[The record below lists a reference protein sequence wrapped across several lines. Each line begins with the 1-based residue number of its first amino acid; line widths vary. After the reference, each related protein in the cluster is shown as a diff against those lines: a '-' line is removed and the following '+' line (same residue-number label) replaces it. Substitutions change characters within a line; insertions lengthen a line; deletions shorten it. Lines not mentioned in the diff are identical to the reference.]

1 MMKKLVLFVS
11 MLFIALGI
19 SAQSMY
25 GESADSVNT
34 SVKMKYVYSFEEALK
49 LAKETNKPIFFNC
62 FADWAVPCH
71 SMNKL
76 VFSDQKFADWMDKH
90 FINFFIDV
98 TTPEGRPLADK
109 YNIRFQA
116 HYLVLDSDGEILLRI
131 VGGRPLPEF
140 QDILSLALNPK
151 TTLPGMNKRYENGER
166 NVKFL
171 RDYAKLLKI
180 VDESDKSDQVS
191 DEFFSKLKKSEWSK
205 KENWDLYWKK
215 AYDLDSDMFRFMVE
229 HKDDFVKHNGL
240 DKINQSISG
249 TYFRALFPYTSG
261 KEAYDGKKLLGLY
274 LDMQKSG
281 LSDTNMVFIMHDIV
295 KYRGEKNVS
304 KLIDIL
310 EHKTSDWDER
320 IMGSIDLGLMELK
333 DLSTADE
340 ARILSY
346 LKKKT
351 TNMQGSTLR
360 AYQEVINKAENTDG
374 MKFVDLNFEEV
385 LKKAKQE
392 GKLVFMDC
400 YTTWCGP
407 CKMMSNQVFPLKFVG
422 DFMNEHFVNVKID
435 MEKGE
440 GIQLAKKY
448 NVKAF
453 PTMFLLNA
461 DGEPI
466 YKILGAHDPRTF
478 LAKVKRGMELE
489 NGYSLAKQKY
499 EAGDRSLSIV
509 SDYYLVMQDAGD
521 IKNLDKEVFS
531 YLATLK
537 TPERFSKL
545 AWKLYDNFV
554 NSYSSPEFKFL
565 VENRQKFAKE
575 IGEDVVNKKI
585 EKVIFPAIVEY
596 LRSEGTQG
604 DIKTVQGLIKAG
616 NFPTDYSLAML
627 NEIVVLYSQKDFG
640 KLLDFYEN
648 KVSVLSDAF
657 TRLNLDVLLKS
668 LLKSASPAQ
677 KERALTYVK
686 KCSENANP
694 KAKSNYNALLE
705 ALAE

>member
-25 GESADSVNT
+25 GESADSVSA

-49 LAKETNKPIFFNC
+49 LAKNENKPIFFNC

-71 SMNKL
+71 TMNKL

-90 FINFFIDV
+90 FVNFFIDV
-98 TTPEGRPLADK
+98 TTPEGRPLAER
-109 YNIRFQA
+109 YSIRFQA
-116 HYLVLDSDGEILLRI
+116 HYLVLDSDGDILLRV
-131 VGGRPLPEF
+131 VGGHKLPEF
-140 QDILSLALNPK
+140 QELLALALNPK
-151 TTLPGMNKRYENGER
+151 TNLPGMNKRYADGER

-171 RDYAKLLKI
+171 RDYAKLLK
-180 VDESDKSDQVS
+180 VTDESEKADQVT
-191 DEFFSKLKKSEWSK
+191 DEFFARLKKSEWCK
-205 KENWDLYWKK
+205 KENWNLFMKK

-229 HKDDFVKHNGL
+229 YKSDFVKYNGEESV
-240 DKINQSISG
+240 NQIISG
-249 TYFRALFPYTSG
+249 AYFRELYPYLGG
-261 KEAYDGKKLLGLY
+261 KDSYDNKKLQSLY

-281 LSDTNMVFIMHDIV
+281 LPDTNIVYTVYDVV
-295 KYRGEKNVS
+295 KYRGEKNVD
-304 KLIDIL
+304 KLIYIL
-310 EHKTSDWDER
+310 ENKTAGWDDR
-320 IMGSIDLGLMELK
+320 VVASIDLGLVELN

-340 ARILSY
+340 SRIVAY
-346 LKKKT
+346 LRKRMDELK
-351 TNMQGSTLR
+351 GSSLKL
-360 AYQEVINKAENTDG
+360 YQEALNKVENTEG
-374 MKFVDLNFEEV
+374 MQFVDLTFDEV
-385 LKKAKQE
+385 LDKAKKE

-422 DFMNEHFVNVKID
+422 DFMNEHFVCVKID

-440 GIQLAKKY
+440 GAKLAKKY
-448 NVKAF
+448 EVKAF

-461 DGEPI
+461 EGEPI
-466 YKILGAHDPRTF
+466 YKILGAHNPNTF
-478 LAKVKRGMELE
+478 FSKVKRGMEIE
-489 NGYSLAKQKY
+489 NGYYTVKQKY
-499 EAGDRSLSIV
+499 ETGDRSLPIM

-521 IKNLDKEVFS
+521 IRNLDQEALS
-531 YLATLK
+531 YLSSLST
-537 TPERFSKL
+537 TDRYSKY

-554 NSYSSPEFKFL
+554 NDYNFPEFKFL

-575 IGEDVVNKKI
+575 VGEEVVNKKI
-585 EKVIFPAIVEY
+585 EKVIFPAVVEY
-596 LRSEGTQG
+596 LRNEKTQE
-604 DIKTVQGLIKAG
+604 DIKIIQGLIRAG

-627 NEIVVLYSQKDFG
+627 NEVVVLYNQKDFG

-668 LLKSASPAQ
+668 LLESASPAQ

>member
-1 MMKKLVLFVS
+1 MKKLVLFVS
-11 MLFIALGI
+11 MLFIALGV

-25 GESADSVNT
+25 GDAVKAD
-34 SVKMKYVYSFEEALK
+34 VKMKYVYSFEEALK
-49 LAKETNKPIFFNC
+49 KAKEEKKPIFFNC

-76 VFSDQKFADWMDKH
+76 VFSDQKFADWMDKN
-90 FINFFIDV
+90 FVNFFIDV

-109 YNIRFQA
+109 YNIRAQA
-116 HYLVLDSDGEILLRI
+116 HYLVLDSDGEILLRV
-131 VGGRPLPEF
+131 VGGRPLPVF
-140 QDILSLALNPK
+140 QEILAMALNPK

-180 VDESDKSDQVS
+180 VDESDKADQVT
-191 DEFFSKLKKSEWSK
+191 DEFFERLKKSEWCK
-205 KENWDLYWKK
+205 KENWDLYVKK
-215 AYDLDSDMFRFMVE
+215 AYNLDSEMFRFMVE
-229 HKDDFVKHNGL
+229 HKNDFVKYNGL
-240 DKINQSISG
+240 DKINQLIAG
-249 TYFRALFPYTSG
+249 AYFRELFPYTSG
-261 KEAYDGKKLLGLY
+261 KEGYDSKKLLELY
-274 LDMQKSG
+274 LDMQKNG
-281 LSDTNMVFIMHDIV
+281 LPDTNMVYTMYDIV
-295 KYRGEKNVS
+295 KNRGEKKVD

-310 EHKTSDWDER
+310 EHKTSGWDER
-320 IMGSIDLGLMELK
+320 IIGSVDLGLVELK

-340 ARILSY
+340 ARIITY

-351 TNMQGSTLR
+351 ATMKGSTLR
-360 AYQEVINKAENTDG
+360 AYQEVINKVENTDG
-374 MKFVDLNFEEV
+374 MKFVDLNFDEV
-385 LKKAKQE
+385 LKKAKEE
-392 GKLVFMDC
+392 GKLIFMDC

-440 GIQLAKKY
+440 GVELAKKY
-448 NVKAF
+448 KVKAF

-466 YKILGAHDPRTF
+466 YKILGAQDPRTF

-489 NGYSLAKQKY
+489 NGYTSVKQKY
-499 EAGDRSLSIV
+499 EAGDRSLPIV

-521 IKNLDKEVFS
+521 VKNLDNDVVA
-531 YLATLK
+531 YLATLN
-537 TPERFSKL
+537 TTERFSKS
-545 AWKLYDNFV
+545 AWKLYDNFI
-554 NSYSSPEFKFL
+554 NDYHSPEFKFL

-585 EKVIFPAIVEY
+585 EKVIFPAVVEY
-596 LRSEGTQG
+596 LRNEKTQE
-604 DIKTVQGLIKAG
+604 DIKIIQGLIKAG
-616 NFPTDYSLAML
+616 DFPTDYSLAML
-627 NEIVVLYSQKDFG
+627 NEIVVLYNQKDFG

-668 LLKSASPAQ
+668 LLESASPAQ

>member
-1 MMKKLVLFVS
+1 MKKLVLFVS
-11 MLFIALGI
+11 MLFIALGV

-25 GESADSVNT
+25 GDAVKAD
-34 SVKMKYVYSFEEALK
+34 VKMKYVYSFEEALK
-49 LAKETNKPIFFNC
+49 KAKETNKPIFFNC

-98 TTPEGRPLADK
+98 TTQEGRPLADK

-116 HYLVLDSDGEILLRI
+116 HYLVLDSNGEILLRV
-131 VGGRPLPEF
+131 VGGRSLPEF

-191 DEFFSKLKKSEWSK
+191 DEFFSKLKKSDWCK

-215 AYDLDSDMFRFMVE
+215 AYDLDSEMFRFMVE
-229 HKDDFVKHNGL
+229 HRDDFVKHNGL
-240 DKINQSISG
+240 DKIDQSISG
-249 TYFRALFPYTSG
+249 AYFRVLFPYTSG
-261 KEAYDGKKLLGLY
+261 KEGYDSKKLLELY

-281 LSDTNMVFIMHDIV
+281 LPDTNMVFTMYDIV
-295 KYRGEKNVS
+295 KYRGEKNVG
-304 KLIDIL
+304 KLIDVL
-310 EHKTSDWDER
+310 ERKTFGWDER
-320 IMGSIDLGLMELK
+320 IMGSIDLGLMDLK
-333 DLSTADE
+333 DLPTADE
-340 ARILSY
+340 ARIIAY
-346 LKKKT
+346 LKRRT
-351 TNMQGSTLR
+351 ANMQGSTLR
-360 AYQEVINKAENTDG
+360 AYQEVINKAESTDG
-374 MKFVDLNFEEV
+374 MKFVDLTFDEV

-440 GIQLAKKY
+440 GVELAKKY

-521 IKNLDKEVFS
+521 IKNPDKEVIS

-537 TPERFSKL
+537 TPERFSQS

-554 NSYSSPEFKFL
+554 NDYNSPEFKFL

-575 IGEDVVNKKI
+575 VGEEVVNKKI
-585 EKVIFPAIVEY
+585 EKVIFPAVVEY
-596 LRSEGTQG
+596 LRNEKTQE
-604 DIKTVQGLIKAG
+604 DIKIIQGLIKAG

-627 NEIVVLYSQKDFG
+627 NEVVVLYNQKDFG

-668 LLKSASPAQ
+668 LLESASPAQ

-705 ALAE
+705 ALVE